1 MTKPLRA
8 STLNI
13 LEPGSQTAH
22 GLPLFRLG
30 FRPFYLCAAYFG
42 AMAIPVWVLS
52 FLGYIAWQPAIPALF
67 WHAHEMLFG
76 FAGAVIVGFLLT
88 AGKAWT
94 GLATP
99 RGAKLATLVALWVAA
114 RLAAVLAPY
123 AVFALLDV
131 ALLPIIAVV
140 LVTLFIRANSIRNL
154 PIAGILVLL
163 AVANGAFHLAVLG
176 FIRLSPLDALH
187 AGLALVVML
196 ECVIAGR
203 VIPGFTLSANPGL
216 KIRGLSALEAI
227 TLGSTLIGLGLW
239 VFLPPHA
246 LTAGVLLLAAAS
258 HVVRQW
264 RWSPLVSRKRPILWI
279 LHAAYAWMPLALGLL
294 AMSQLGWVSP
304 SAGLHAL
311 TVGVTGGL
319 IIAMVTRTARGHTG
333 RVLQASR
340 AEVVAYALV
349 MLAATARVVL
359 PLVAANWMASGLLM
373 AAACWAAA
381 FGIYAVVYTPWLAQA
396 RVDGKDG

>member
-30 FRPFYLCAAYFG
+30 FRPFYLCATYF
-42 AMAIPVWVLS
+42 AAFAIPAWVLTY
-52 FLGYIAWQPAIPALF
+52 LGYIAWSPAIPALL

-94 GLATP
+94 GMATP
-99 RGAKLATLVALWVAA
+99 RGPQLAALVGLWVAA
-114 RLAAVLAPY
+114 RMAAVLAPY
-123 AVFALLDV
+123 AVFAVLDV
-131 ALLPIIAVV
+131 ALLPVIAAV
-140 LVTLFIRANSIRNL
+140 LVTLFIKAGSTRNL

-163 AVANGAFHLAVLG
+163 TVANGAFHLAVMG
-176 FIRLSPLDALH
+176 FIKLSPLDALH
-187 AGLALVVML
+187 AGLALVIML

-203 VIPGFTLSANPGL
+203 VIPGFTMSANPGL
-216 KIRGLSALEAI
+216 KIPGLPALEVL
-227 TLGSTLIGLGLW
+227 TLGSTLVGLGLW
-239 VFLPPHA
+239 VFLPPQM

-264 RWSPLVSRKRPILWI
+264 RWSPLVTRKRPILWI
-279 LHAAYAWMPLALGLL
+279 LHAAYGWIPLALGLL
-294 AMSQLGWVSP
+294 AMSQLGWVSS

-311 TVGVTGGL
+311 TVGATSGL

-359 PLVAANWMASGLLM
+359 PLVAPNWMASGLLI
-373 AAACWAAA
+373 AAACWATA
-381 FGIYAVVYTPWLAQA
+381 FGIYAVVYTPWLSQA